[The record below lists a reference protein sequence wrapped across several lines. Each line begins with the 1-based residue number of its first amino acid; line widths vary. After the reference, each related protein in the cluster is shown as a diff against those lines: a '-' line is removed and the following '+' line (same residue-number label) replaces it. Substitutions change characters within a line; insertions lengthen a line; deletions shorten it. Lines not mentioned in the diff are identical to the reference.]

1 MSGIMEEIEVSNTT
15 VPPPTTSLDL
25 EERKKFLRHWVYWVL
40 LILIVLV
47 FVGIYLTGRDGKKKK
62 KQKKSGEK
70 TRPPPRL
77 RTKLNTPR
85 DKINK
90 QFDGIFSNEI
100 KDTDIL
106 KSTIL
111 NFNNTLL
118 NPPPQTMELVH
129 TTTSSHGAVKV
140 FH

>member
-1 MSGIMEEIEVSNTT
+1 MDENVDGNATVTT
-15 VPPPTTSLDL
+15 PTTPSDL

-62 KQKKSGEK
+62 KKQKKPGEK

-100 KDTDIL
+100 KFGTAQEM
-106 KSTIL
+106 S
-111 NFNNTLL
+111 
-118 NPPPQTMELVH
+118 MSV
-129 TTTSSHGAVKV
+129 
-140 FH
+140 